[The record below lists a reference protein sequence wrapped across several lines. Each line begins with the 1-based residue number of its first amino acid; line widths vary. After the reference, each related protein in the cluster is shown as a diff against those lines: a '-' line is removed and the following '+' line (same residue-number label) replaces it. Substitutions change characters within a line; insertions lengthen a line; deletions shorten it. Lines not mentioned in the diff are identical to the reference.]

1 MTSVEYVRKICKEKG
16 ITVAKLERDLNFS
29 NGYLNPKKMQTL
41 PRERVLLIAEY
52 LDIDEDDIWNAGETP
67 ESRIE
72 EKMTLYEE
80 QLLQKFR
87 ALPANRQR
95 DVEKLINMFYE
106 EVSP

>member
-29 NGYLNPKKMQTL
+29 NGYLNPKKMQTI

-52 LDIDEDDIWNAGETP
+52 LGIDEDDIWNAGETT

-72 EKMTLYEE
+72 EKMTNYEE

-87 ALPANRQR
+87 SLTREQQHN
-95 DVEKLINMFYE
+95 VELLINALYA